1 MIQFKK
7 YILLFLILC
16 YNIFGDY
23 VKRCAVIYNPNS
35 GKGLMLGHLDEFRD
49 ILLDNNYETD
59 FFKTEYH
66 KHAIEIIENLNFKTI
81 ISW

>member
-1 MIQFKK
+1 M
-7 YILLFLILC
+7 ILC

-23 VKRCAVIYNPNS
+23 VKKCAVIYNPNS

-59 FFKTEYH
+59 FFNMYEPVFNSRMQQRQRPK
-66 KHAIEIIENLNFKTI
+66 LQQ
-81 ISW
+81 